1 MKKAIFILTMFSMCR
16 NLHNERDLLFFKCDM
31 PEINKTLVFNSP
43 LKIKEVRRKKLYFNN
58 DIYASY
64 YFLDSLKKIIAE
76 IWVKKNSCLSSIG
89 YENYISHEIHYQQ
102 LFQEK
107 LYSESKNDFFP
118 HNFFSYSFLKT
129 KKGNL
134 LAAKYSLNPDTIPE
148 KIVISMENEI
158 ESFRPDKNIFS
169 TNIGFQLDSLEI
181 SFSIFTTPLDTS
193 KAQIEKILVPIVN
206 TLKIY

>member
-1 MKKAIFILTMFSMCR
+1 MCI
-16 NLHNERDLLFFKCDM
+16 NLPNDGDLLLFKCNM
-31 PEINKTLVFNSP
+31 PEINKTLIFNSP

-76 IWVKKNSCLSSIG
+76 ISVKKNSCLDTIG
-89 YENYISHEIHYQQ
+89 YENYISHEIHFQQ

-118 HNFFSYSFLKT
+118 DNFFSHSLLKT

-134 LAAKYSLNPDTIPE
+134 LAAKFSLNPDTIPE
-148 KIVISMENEI
+148 KIVNSMEHEI
-158 ESFRPDKNIFS
+158 DSFRPNKNIFS

-181 SFSIFTTPLDTS
+181 SISIFTTSLDTS

-206 TLKIY
+206 TIKIY